1 VALARASQSFWIE
14 KCKYLRGVVGC
25 CSWKAK
31 QKRLKRTES
40 TGRRQSQSRANSL
53 ETEYFDSLPNKV
65 RPLLVKCVVQE
76 CPRNR
81 FGIEIRNSKWGSY
94 GGADLRRDLHF
105 VAAVEISNLSCY
117 FFALSLGFGS
127 CNAEK
132 AQLNLF

>member
-1 VALARASQSFWIE
+1 MLAKGSPYGVPQLLQKITSYIS
-14 KCKYLRGVVGC
+14 YL
-25 CSWKAK
+25 
-31 QKRLKRTES
+31 
-40 TGRRQSQSRANSL
+40 
-53 ETEYFDSLPNKV
+53 LPNKV

-81 FGIEIRNSKWGSY
+81 FGIEIRISKWGSY